1 MRNRPFILR
10 CAAFLL
16 ILVFSQKAGAGL
28 FLHNF
33 FHSGIAKNESAEQQ
47 HKQEKGFSYACTCV
61 DDFLLP
67 FTAEEEPVYA
77 EPVLDFATSVTFF
90 EEIIPFHTSVLY
102 FLRGPPATTA

>member
-10 CAAFLL
+10 CAAFFL

-33 FHSGIAKNESAEQQ
+33 FHSSIAKNESAKQQ

-67 FTAEEEPVYA
+67 YTAADEPVYSLN
-77 EPVLDFATSVTFF
+77 VLAFATPLTFF
-90 EEIIPFHTSVLY
+90 EEPIPFYSSVLY
-102 FLRGPPATTA
+102 FLRGPPAATA